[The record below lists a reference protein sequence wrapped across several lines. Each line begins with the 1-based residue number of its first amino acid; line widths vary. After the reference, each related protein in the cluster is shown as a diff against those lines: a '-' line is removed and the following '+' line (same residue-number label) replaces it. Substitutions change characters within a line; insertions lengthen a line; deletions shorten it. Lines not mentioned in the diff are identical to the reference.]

1 MFHAKNQLPSLF
13 MAFAFGLTLSG
24 SAAFAQGRN
33 QTPSTNNAPVAG
45 TPNVPDQ
52 TGGKGPSTTPDGPRP
67 GGENTGGGGGSVG
80 GLPDAVTVL
89 EILRRLPRFPGGGR
103 NDIPVDDTG
112 PENGPE
118 SGPET
123 GTPTGPANSPK
134 TRPKPSRVVVIPTTT
149 PFAPKPTPRT
159 NGAPAPITGA
169 IGPEALDREVLV
181 TLGPGS
187 SADTV
192 FALSQDLGLD
202 GQTVYVSPLLGSRLV
217 RFSIPD
223 TRSVADVVQQLSTD
237 ARVEI
242 ASPHY
247 VYTAS
252 QGAAKP
258 LPAPQYAPKKLNLDA
273 AHRIALGKRIKI
285 AVIDTAVDTTHPAF
299 KGSTIAAY
307 DALGGTK
314 GEAEAHG
321 TAIAGIVGAREGL
334 EGVAPAA
341 ELLTVRAF
349 TAVEGA
355 AAKSYTLAVLKG
367 LDWAVANG
375 ARVINMSFAG
385 PPDPILEKALKAAE
399 AQGVVLVAAAGNGG
413 PKAAPAYPG
422 AYKGVIAVTAT
433 DDGDELY
440 QDANRG
446 DYIAVAAPGVDI
458 IAAAPKGAYDISSG
472 TSLAAAHISG
482 IAALML
488 EKNPRASA
496 ADIRAAIASSAKK
509 LSGKPATD
517 VGAGVAD
524 AAAAVSAVK

>member
-1 MFHAKNQLPSLF
+1 MFHARKPLPVAVLV
-13 MAFAFGLTLSG
+13 FALGVMVS
-24 SAAFAQGRN
+24 SADAVAQSRN
-33 QTPSTNNAPVAG
+33 QTPSTNNAGSA
-45 TPNVPDQ
+45 NVPSPN
-52 TGGKGPSTTPDGPRP
+52 GGRGPTTPGRPSPDGPRP
-67 GGENTGGGGGSVG
+67 GGDNPGGGGSAG

-89 EILRRLPRFPGGGR
+89 EILRRLPHFPRGGG

-112 PENGPE
+112 PESGPE
-118 SGPET
+118 SS
-123 GTPTGPANSPK
+123 TPNGPANTPKSP
-134 TRPKPSRVVVIPTTT
+134 PKPSRVVLIPTNAA
-149 PFAPKPTPRT
+149 FVPKPAPRPA
-159 NGAPAPITGA
+159 GAPAPIAGA

-181 TLGPGS
+181 TLGPG
-187 SADTV
+187 ATTDTV

-202 GQTVYVSPLLGSRLV
+202 GETVYVSPLLGSRLV
-217 RFSIPD
+217 RFFIPD

-242 ASPHY
+242 AAPHF

-273 AHRIALGKRIKI
+273 AHKMSLGKRIKI

-299 KGSTIAAY
+299 KGGAIATY

-314 GEAEAHG
+314 SEPEAHG
-321 TAIAGIVGAREGL
+321 TAIAGIVGARESL
-334 EGVAPAA
+334 EGVAPGA

-349 TAVEGA
+349 TAVQGA

-367 LDWAVANG
+367 LDWAVSNG
-375 ARVINMSFAG
+375 ARVVNMSFAG
-385 PPDPILEKALKAAE
+385 PPDPILEKALNAAE

-422 AYKGVIAVTAT
+422 AYKSVIAVTAT

-440 QDANRG
+440 KDANRG

-472 TSLAAAHISG
+472 TSLAAAHVSG

-488 EKNPRASA
+488 EKNPKASA
-496 ADIRAAIASSAKK
+496 ADIRAAIASSAHK
-509 LSGKPATD
+509 LAGKPASD
-517 VGAGVAD
+517 VGAGIAD
-524 AAAAVSAVK
+524 AAAAIGAVK